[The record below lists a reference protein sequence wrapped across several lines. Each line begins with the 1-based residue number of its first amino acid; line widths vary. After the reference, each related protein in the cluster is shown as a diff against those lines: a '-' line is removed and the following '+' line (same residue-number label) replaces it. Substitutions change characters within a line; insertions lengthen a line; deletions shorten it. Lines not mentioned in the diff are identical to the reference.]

1 MKKYIKKLLRENLL
15 GEEYYDEDSTYTND
29 SGEYFFGNV
38 GAGILPISSV
48 TGRILLNYRSSS
60 VNEPHTMGVWGGAVE
75 ESEDEKIKE
84 AAKREFGEETGYNGP
99 ITLEKAYKY
108 ESDGGGFT
116 YYNFIGIVGNE
127 FYPLLDWESDG
138 YKWVTLDELLNW
150 SWKWDESDLKRFGVK
165 GTSPIHF
172 GLSSLLSDAKS
183 LSIIKKYA
191 K

>member
-1 MKKYIKKLLRENLL
+1 MKDLIKKLLRENLL

-29 SGEYFFGNV
+29 SGEYFFGNL

-60 VNEPHTMGVWGGAVE
+60 VNEPNTMGVWGGAVE
-75 ESEDEKIKE
+75 ESDDEGIKE
-84 AAKREFGEETGYNGP
+84 AAKREFHEETGYVGSIN
-99 ITLEKAYKY
+99 LEKGYVY
-108 ESDGGGFT
+108 ESDGGGFK
-116 YYNFIGIVGNE
+116 YYNFIGVIGDE
-127 FYPLLDWESDG
+127 FKPKIDWESDG

-150 SWKWDESDLKRFGVK
+150 NWSWDEDDVNNFGVK
-165 GTSPIHF
+165 GRAPMHF

-183 LSIIKKYA
+183 LSIIKRYA